1 MADIVRMISVFNHSP
16 RQGQS
21 IKGIVIHYTGNY
33 SDTASANARF
43 FSSGDKGA
51 SAHYFVDETSIYQV
65 VEESNAAWAVGRKY
79 GDARLWG
86 RFTNQNTISIEMCS
100 SGGRITDATMH
111 NTAELVR
118 TLMAKYGLGLGSVV
132 RHWDV
137 CAKRCPGWDG
147 WLPPNESQWERL
159 REMIFSE
166 EEDDVSAQEV
176 WDYQVGYD
184 GQPGEKNAEAW
195 KRLGWINK
203 NVDDIKTYLMQHSD
217 PAKDGYDGDLY
228 TRIAYMDQRIR
239 EITANNSALVEAVK
253 TLAAAQGADPD
264 KIAQM
269 IADAVKA
276 KLDSLQITMS
286 AKAE

>member
-100 SGGRITDATMH
+100 SGGRIADATMH

-118 TLMAKYGLGLGSVV
+118 ELAEKYQVPADRVV

-137 CAKRCPGWDG
+137 CGKRCPGWDG
-147 WLPPNESQWERL
+147 WLPGDESQWERL

-166 EEDDVSAQEV
+166 EDDMSAQEV

-239 EITANNSALVEAVK
+239 EITANNSALVEAVR
-253 TLAAAQGADPD
+253 TLAAAQGADPE
-264 KIAQM
+264 KVAQM
-269 IADAVKA
+269 VADAVRS